1 MLKKKLFGFKF
12 GKEIICIKS
21 ARDLEKM
28 VHGGNRM
35 NVTNLTGR
43 LVKDPELKTTNN
55 GKSVCK
61 FTLAVN
67 RYNIT
72 TKQNEADFINCV
84 VWGKKTAENLSKYM
98 SKGGL
103 IGVEGSIKTGSY
115 TDNNGTKKYTT
126 DIWVEKIEYLSKVGE
141 STSDNATSYQAS
153 NSYQKTQTKE
163 HFKQQEG
170 NPFDNLKNEFEI
182 SNDDLPF

>member
-1 MLKKKLFGFKF
+1 
-12 GKEIICIKS
+12 
-21 ARDLEKM
+21 M

-84 VWGKKTAENLSKYM
+84 VWGKTAENLSKYM

-153 NSYQKTQTKE
+153 NSYQKSDNQE
-163 HFKQQEG
+163 HFKQQESSLEDTFS
-170 NPFDNLKNEFEI
+170 NPFDV
-182 SNDDLPF
+182 SNSDLPF